1 MLNTMIKRKR
11 EDENLVL
18 ILFSELALLFLVQYI
33 QLDNR

>member
-18 ILFSELALLFLVQYI
+18 ILFSELAMLFLVQYI

>member
-1 MLNTMIKRKR
+1 MLNTIIKRKR

-18 ILFSELALLFLVQYI
+18 ILFSELAMLFLVQYI

>member
-1 MLNTMIKRKR
+1 MLNPIIKRKR

-18 ILFSELALLFLVQYI
+18 ILFSELAMLFLVQYI